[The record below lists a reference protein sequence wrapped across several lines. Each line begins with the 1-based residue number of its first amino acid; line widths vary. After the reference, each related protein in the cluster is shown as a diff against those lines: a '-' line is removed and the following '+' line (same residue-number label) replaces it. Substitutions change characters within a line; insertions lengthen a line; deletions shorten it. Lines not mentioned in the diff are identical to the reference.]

1 MELITLIWLVAAT
14 AFAWPHDEMAIQ
26 RVTLLPSANGEAG
39 AVVVS
44 TAGIEHLL
52 NKPYASLDVMHNGT
66 AIETTRSP
74 SEVDARY
81 GLLLQAQPP
90 RPQSFQLYF
99 VNGSDRQLTV
109 ESAHVLASL
118 QAYLQS
124 RPSPEV
130 TVIGHTDRTGQ
141 AAGNDAL
148 SLKRAL
154 SVRELIHKAGIAT
167 DNIPALGRGA
177 REPLVTGDQ
186 EHLNRR
192 VEIHVR

>member
-14 AFAWPHDEMAIQ
+14 ALAWPHDEVASQ

-44 TAGIEHLL
+44 SAGKERLL
-52 NKPYASLDVMHNGT
+52 NKPYASLNVMPSGA
-66 AIETTRSP
+66 AIETTLSP

-99 VNGSDRQLTV
+99 VNGSDRQLTP
-109 ESAHVLASL
+109 ESINALASL
-118 QAYLQS
+118 QTYLQS
-124 RPSPEV
+124 RPAPEV

-141 AAGNDAL
+141 AAANDAL